1 MMTLELMDN
10 VGLIQDRI
18 NQLLSDVA
26 DAGAS
31 PVPALNVW
39 KSDDKLTVT
48 AELPGID
55 VKNVAID
62 VHDNVLTLRGRFDNN
77 ARQEGEQWIRR
88 ERSSGEFSRR
98 LELPF
103 SVQANHVSA
112 QYSRGVL
119 QIQLPRAESDKP
131 KRIEI
136 KVI

>member
-18 NQLLSDVA
+18 NQLLSEVT

-31 PVPALNVW
+31 PAPALNVW
-39 KSDDKLTVT
+39 KSDHKLTVT

-55 VKNVAID
+55 VKNVDIE
-62 VHDNVLTLRGRFDNN
+62 VHDNVLTLRGRFDHN
-77 ARQEGEQWIRR
+77 AQQEGEHWVRR

-103 SVQANHVSA
+103 SVQEDQVSA

-131 KRIEI
+131 KRIDI